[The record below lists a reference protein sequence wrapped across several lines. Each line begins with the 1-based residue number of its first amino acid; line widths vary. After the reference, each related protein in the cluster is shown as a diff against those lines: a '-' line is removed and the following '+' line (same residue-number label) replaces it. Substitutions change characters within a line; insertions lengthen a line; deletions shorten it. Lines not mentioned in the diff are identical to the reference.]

1 MDDRQERSRMMS
13 EDLQPGP
20 APRIGVVIPY
30 FQREAGLLRRALSSV
45 AAQQHAAVQV
55 VVVDDGSPLA
65 AAAEITPTLHDAL
78 PGLTIIRQ
86 PNQGVSAARNAAIA
100 ALAQDVSAVAFLD
113 SDDYWQSAHLKNAAA
128 ALSLGADFF
137 FSNSQVEGGTSNYFD
152 EHPRRELLCDTASIP
167 GAPGIVRW
175 PGSVPELILPGC
187 VFWTPGVVLRR
198 GVMPESGFSR
208 RFRRAG
214 EDQVLFWEILT
225 RSAHIMFSTEPTIVI
240 GSAGLGTWR
249 NSTYGS
255 VAHLVRLADEI
266 YFRRHA
272 IGNFAL
278 SDGERRL
285 LRSGIASRRYSALRS
300 ALHVLRRRRKGA
312 VREVL
317 NLFRSDPVCMACW
330 CIDLPKLLYRKIRRT
345 PVTTEWAG

>member
-1 MDDRQERSRMMS
+1 MMS
-13 EDLQPGP
+13 EDLPPGS
-20 APRIGVVIPY
+20 APRIGVLIPY

-45 AAQQHAAVQV
+45 AAQEYGPVQV

-65 AAAEITPTLHDAL
+65 AAAEITPTIRDTL
-78 PGLTIIRQ
+78 PGLTVIRQ
-86 PNQGVSAARNAAIA
+86 PNLGVSAARNAAIA

-113 SDDYWQSAHLKNAAA
+113 SDDYWKSSHLKNAAA

-137 FSNSQVEGGTSNYFD
+137 FSNSQVEGGTSNYFN
-152 EHPRRELLCDTASIP
+152 EHPRRDFLCNSASIP
-167 GAPGIVRW
+167 GAPGVVRW
-175 PGSVPELILPGC
+175 PGSVPELMLPGC

-198 GVMPESGFSR
+198 SVMPELGFSR

-214 EDQVLFWEILT
+214 EDQVLFWDILA
-225 RSAHIMFSTEPTIVI
+225 RSAHIMFSTEPTVVI

-278 SDGERRL
+278 SDSDRGL

-300 ALHVLRRRRKGA
+300 ALHLLRRRRKGA
-312 VREVL
+312 VRETL
-317 NLFRSDPVCMACW
+317 NLFRSDPLCMASW
-330 CIDLPKLLYRKIRRT
+330 CIDLPKLLYRKVRGA
-345 PVTTEWAG
+345 PATTEWAG